1 MTAREKRLDNIK
13 VCANKYK
20 IWVKAVNDLNLAV
33 HKNTQRRQQFS
44 ILARV
49 ENVELRRGIFD
60 EEMQSRGVNFD
71 QVYDFLE
78 KKGQKMSKIY
88 INA

>member
-13 VCANKYK
+13 VCVNKYK
-20 IWVKAVNDLNLAV
+20 IWAKAVDDLNLAIY
-33 HKNTQRRQQFS
+33 KNTQRRQQFS